1 MNVTRKQR
9 KDIMNM
15 SQNLS
20 ELNDIIGYTQGLESI
35 NDESISMFS
44 TEGENFIDNKNV
56 NEMCNIL
63 DNEGIDGVAS
73 LYSMQEMDDVL

>member
-63 DNEGIDGVAS
+63 DNEGIDGVTS

>member
-1 MNVTRKQR
+1 
-9 KDIMNM
+9 M

-35 NDESISMFS
+35 NDESISMFT